1 MTAMKRTILFQGDSI
16 TDCFREEESTG
27 FLGKGYV
34 RMVADV
40 LAQRGE
46 DVTIL
51 NRGVGGHRT
60 KDLLARWTEDC
71 IDLQPDIFSLMIG
84 INDCWGKYAYGDEV
98 PIDVFEANLDKL
110 LIRVG
115 LETRADIILMEPFV
129 LPIPED
135 RIEWRVTLDP
145 MIHATRRQAKKH
157 GAKLIPLDGIFA
169 AAAMEVGYEALVFDG
184 VHPIEKGHE
193 LIRDAWLAVYDTMK

>member
-1 MTAMKRTILFQGDSI
+1 MLCMKRTIVFQGDSI
-16 TDCFREEESTG
+16 TDCFSEEESTG
-27 FLGKGYV
+27 CVGKGYV
-34 RMVADV
+34 RMAADV
-40 LAQRGE
+40 LNQRGDE
-46 DVTIL
+46 AVVL

-71 IDLQPDIFSLMIG
+71 IDLQPDILSLLIG

-98 PIDVFEANLDKL
+98 PIDVFESNLDEL
-110 LIRVG
+110 LTRTRE
-115 LETRADIILMEPFV
+115 ETNAAIILMEPFV

-135 RIEWRVTLDP
+135 RVAWRVTLDP

-157 GAKLIPLDGIFA
+157 GTKLIPLDGLFA
-169 AAAMEVGYEALVFDG
+169 AAAMDVGYEALVFDG

-193 LIRDAWLAVYDTMK
+193 LIRDAWLAVYDAMK